1 MKKINFKR
9 GFWTVVVAVLLT
21 TTLVSCDSFKRKG
34 VSKNWSME
42 VSHPFPNTN
51 WAFEEEVLD
60 FDFDIKDTAKRYD
73 VLVSL
78 VYDTAVAT
86 LQDIPLSFTLSTPDG
101 MKSFSTSHFLL
112 SRKDNPDIRFTGEG
126 SNAEVDVLVYPE
138 RKFKVPGKYTL
149 TVYRRAEKAD
159 NLGFISLTTKVGE
172 AK

>member
-1 MKKINFKR
+1 MKKIFYQQ
-9 GFWTVVVAVLLT
+9 FFLVVAAAVLT
-21 TTLVSCDSFKRKG
+21 TFTMVSCNNGSR
-34 VSKNWSME
+34 SNRTWLAE
-42 VSHPFPNTN
+42 NTHNFPNTN

-60 FDFDIKDTAKRYD
+60 FDFDIKDTTKRYD

-112 SRKDNPDIRFTGEG
+112 TRKDNPDIRFTGEG

>member
-1 MKKINFKR
+1 MKKIFYQQ
-9 GFWTVVVAVLLT
+9 FFLVVAAANRSWL
-21 TTLVSCDSFKRKG
+21 S
-34 VSKNWSME
+34 E
-42 VSHPFPNTN
+42 VTHEFPNSN

-60 FDFDIKDTAKRYD
+60 FDFEIKDTTKHYD
-73 VLVSL
+73 VVVSL
-78 VYDTAVAT
+78 IYDTAVAT
-86 LQDIPLSFTLSTPDG
+86 LTDIPLSFTLSTPDG

-112 SRKDNPDIRFTGEG
+112 NRKDNPDIRLTGEG

-138 RKFKVPGKYTL
+138 RKCKVPGKYTL

>member
-1 MKKINFKR
+1 M
-9 GFWTVVVAVLLT
+9 LT
-21 TTLVSCDSFKRKG
+21 TFTMVSCNNGSSANR
-34 VSKNWSME
+34 NWLAE
-42 VSHPFPNTN
+42 NTHAFPNTN

-112 SRKDNPDIRFTGEG
+112 NRKDNPDIRLTGEG